1 MVTQKFTK
9 GYKIM
14 FRCALSGKNSIPGQ
28 SPVRVVTQT
37 RQKTY
42 VNYKEVIENEKKKL
56 IEVISEGW
64 EIVEEK
70 LVLPEVA
77 KALNNGQEEKL
88 QTERILTRR
97 GEAFK
102 RGDKETKEV

>member
-1 MVTQKFTK
+1 
-9 GYKIM
+9 M
-14 FRCALSGKNSIPGQ
+14 FKCALSGKNSIPGQ

-70 LVLPEVA
+70 LVLPDVA
-77 KALNNGQEEKL
+77 KELNNGQEKII
-88 QTERILTRR
+88 QTERILTR
-97 GEAFK
+97 GSQTIK
-102 RGDKETKEV
+102 RGD

>member
-1 MVTQKFTK
+1 
-9 GYKIM
+9 M
-14 FRCALSGKNSIPGQ
+14 FKCALSGKNSIPGQ

-77 KALNNGQEEKL
+77 AALNGKDQNQNT
-88 QTERILTRR
+88 QTSAILTGRNPKTFIR
-97 GEAFK
+97 
-102 RGDKETKEV
+102 D

>member
-1 MVTQKFTK
+1 
-9 GYKIM
+9 M
-14 FRCALSGKNSIPGQ
+14 FRCQLSGRNSVPGQ
-28 SPVRVVTQT
+28 SPVRLVTQT

-42 VNYKEVIENEKKKL
+42 VNYKEVFENEKKKL

-77 KALNNGQEEKL
+77 AALNGQSQDQNT
-88 QTERILTRR
+88 QTSTLPPGR
-97 GEAFK
+97 
-102 RGDKETKEV
+102 DKKTYIRE

>member
-1 MVTQKFTK
+1 MVKRKSQNDKAISYHHDGADKKRIRDVLRGDLTV
-9 GYKIM
+9 GM
-14 FRCALSGKNSIPGQ
+14 LRCALSGKNSIPGQ

-70 LVLPEVA
+70 LVLPDVA
-77 KALNNGQEEKL
+77 KE
-88 QTERILTRR
+88 
-97 GEAFK
+97 
-102 RGDKETKEV
+102 